1 MENVYDS
8 LQGLIEE
15 TFVRD
20 EEMDEAI
27 ESYDDK
33 GRYCIRVLYERIRG
47 CWKEGLVSLSFLVI
61 IFHIIFQALNYIRF
75 ILVLDTRHVSNAYC
89 AACVFMPFAVW
100 AWSTAYDRFNFW
112 NRKLRLFGL
121 CIVHLFVM
129 VLNFLSAIVAGPV
142 FGFWSSA
149 PTDGLVT
156 VSLLCGLARITLI
169 ILLAIP
175 LSICCACVL
184 REFGNRITRQ
194 ALIDF
199 KIKKILS
206 QHKGKDPYAYDMAI
220 VKNLQTGRV
229 HAIREKDRFVHSVG
243 NGVTGTGKTSSTFI
257 PAIESDLEQIVHNRN
272 CQRKECMEMLRKG
285 KIRLRHPMTDSQFD
299 IENFEGTSE
308 EYEKELERLK
318 MKIKVAGITAIAP
331 DASFAD
337 EVYQLAHVKG
347 LKVNRIDPVLSDRK
361 HLKPG
366 FVGFNPLYI
375 APGLNQMEF
384 VIEAARKAIMWADVT
399 QAVYDSEGMS
409 DVYFASL
416 NKQINSTVAML
427 LIFTF
432 PAVEGRQPNPTDI
445 QLLLS
450 DFARAR
456 VYRDRL
462 IQLYSS
468 KDEYG
473 RMEVKN
479 GRPKMTL
486 PIFQTIL
493 DVVDNELL
501 GPGAEKMNDQ
511 CRGLR
516 NIINSFLADLN
527 VQNVF
532 CYEESVDIEKAFER
546 GEITVL
552 NFALELG
559 TSGKALGLFYL
570 LSMIQA
576 AFRRKGTEDTRIPN
590 FCYIDEFPQLLHPS
604 AEQCFVLFRK
614 YRIAMFVAIQSLSQM
629 DKNRST
635 AFMKPVILGNC
646 AHHFVFGRTATEEM
660 QYYEALAGVCEKQS
674 QIESVNETSLISDN
688 PTISYQHRTQTQMEN
703 KVEGGQIRERDFQE
717 VTVVTVD
724 DSNPV
729 GVFFGKLSFMPR
741 YKKKIRL
748 REKELDWME
757 YYIPAGNEDS
767 GLDQTEAGNVESSLL
782 KSAQMTAEDDFDVK
796 ISRESEGPAFMQWLH
811 AVKEEEGREGERDA
825 CDDSDDIGKPEAE
838 SDDAIHFTI

>member
-1 MENVYDS
+1 MDNVYDS
-8 LQGLIEE
+8 LQGLIDE

-20 EEMDEAI
+20 EDKDADI
-27 ESYDDK
+27 ESYGNK
-33 GRYCIRVLYERIRG
+33 GRYWIRVTYEKARG
-47 CWKEGLVSLSFLVI
+47 CWKEGLVGFLFFALFLHVI
-61 IFHIIFQALNYIRF
+61 VQASNYIKF
-75 ILVLDTRHVSNAYC
+75 ILLLDARYVSNEFC
-89 AACVFMPFAVW
+89 AAYIVMPFAVW
-100 AWSTAYDRFNFW
+100 AWSTAYDGFNFW
-112 NRKLRLFGL
+112 NRKIRLFGL
-121 CIVHLFVM
+121 CVVHLFVM
-129 VLNFLSAIVAGPV
+129 VLNFSSAILAEPI
-142 FGFWSSA
+142 FWFWSCA

-169 ILLAIP
+169 ILLAVP
-175 LSICCACVL
+175 LTICCAYVL
-184 REFGNRITRQ
+184 GEFGNRITRQ

-206 QHKGKDPYAYDMAI
+206 QHKAKDPYAYDMAI
-220 VKNLQTGRV
+220 VKNLETGRV
-229 HAIREKDRFVHSVG
+229 HAIREKDRFVHAVG

-272 CQRKECMEMLRKG
+272 CQRKKCLEMLRKG
-285 KIRLRHPMTDSQFD
+285 KVRLRHPMTDSEFD

-308 EYEKELERLK
+308 KYEKELERLK
-318 MKIKVAGITAIAP
+318 MKIKVAGLTAVAP

-337 EVYQLAHVKG
+337 EVYQMAHVKG

-375 APGLNQMEF
+375 SPGLNQIEF

-432 PAVEGRQPNPTDI
+432 PAVEDRQPNPTDI

-450 DFARAR
+450 DFTRARA
-456 VYRDRL
+456 YRDKL
-462 IQLYSS
+462 IELYSS

-532 CYEESVDIEKAFER
+532 CHKESVDIEKAFER

-559 TSGKALGLFYL
+559 TSGRALGLFYL

-614 YRIAMFVAIQSLSQM
+614 YRIAMFVAIQSSSQM

-646 AHHFVFGRTATEEM
+646 AHHFVFGRTAMEEM
-660 QYYEALAGVCEKQS
+660 QYYEALAGVCERQS

-688 PTISYQHRTQTQMEN
+688 PSISYQHRTQTQMEN
-703 KVEGGQIRERDFQE
+703 KLEGGRIRERDFQE

-724 DSNPV
+724 ESNPV

-741 YKKKIRL
+741 YKKRVRL
-748 REKELDWME
+748 QEKELDWME
-757 YYIPAGNEDS
+757 YYAPAGNEYS
-767 GLDQTEAGNVESSLL
+767 GKERAEAAKMESPLL
-782 KSAQMTAEDDFDVK
+782 KSARMTAEDDFDVK
-796 ISRESEGPAFMQWLH
+796 IRKEGEGPAFMRLLH
-811 AVKEEEGREGERDA
+811 EMKEEEGVEGERDA
-825 CDDSDDIGKPEAE
+825 DVEKDDIGKPREE
-838 SDDAIHFTI
+838 DDAAIRFTI